1 MQFLTITDIL
11 GQKKAITLEELLN
24 VTSRYFIFI
33 ARFEQSNKPV
43 SYNKNK
49 LFPFSYDKINAAIFN
64 TVWQYLWQKLF
75 LKHYEN
81 KMVFHLV
88 YLITLKILFVLFCK
102 NISNIYTCMYNKHE
116 KNSFLYLYFHNRV
129 WSVIFF
135 SPQCSR
141 LKIDEA
147 TLLLLPLFWNNIH
160 QQSKVWKFNC
170 YDVCIFRNNN
180 ISVQGDFT
188 DLQWFGMAPCFPFCW
203 GTCTARP
210 IFSVPPSTEWHEWYS
225 HGPNSLQ
232 EQERDESLLLDWIL

>member
-33 ARFEQSNKPV
+33 ARFEQNNKPV

-102 NISNIYTCMYNKHE
+102 NI
-116 KNSFLYLYFHNRV
+116 F
-129 WSVIFF
+129 
-135 SPQCSR
+135 
-141 LKIDEA
+141 
-147 TLLLLPLFWNNIH
+147 
-160 QQSKVWKFNC
+160 
-170 YDVCIFRNNN
+170 
-180 ISVQGDFT
+180 
-188 DLQWFGMAPCFPFCW
+188 
-203 GTCTARP
+203 
-210 IFSVPPSTEWHEWYS
+210 
-225 HGPNSLQ
+225 
-232 EQERDESLLLDWIL
+232 

>member
-1 MQFLTITDIL
+1 MKVLVHLIKNHFEFMPFLTITDIL

-129 WSVIFF
+129 WSKSF
-135 SPQCSR
+135 SF
-141 LKIDEA
+141 
-147 TLLLLPLFWNNIH
+147 PLNV
-160 QQSKVWKFNC
+160 QDWK
-170 YDVCIFRNNN
+170 
-180 ISVQGDFT
+180 
-188 DLQWFGMAPCFPFCW
+188 
-203 GTCTARP
+203 
-210 IFSVPPSTEWHEWYS
+210 
-225 HGPNSLQ
+225 
-232 EQERDESLLLDWIL
+232 

>member
-1 MQFLTITDIL
+1 
-11 GQKKAITLEELLN
+11 
-24 VTSRYFIFI
+24 
-33 ARFEQSNKPV
+33 
-43 SYNKNK
+43 
-49 LFPFSYDKINAAIFN
+49 
-64 TVWQYLWQKLF
+64 
-75 LKHYEN
+75 
-81 KMVFHLV
+81 MV
-88 YLITLKILFVLFCK
+88 K
-102 NISNIYTCMYNKHE
+102 
-116 KNSFLYLYFHNRV
+116 
-129 WSVIFF
+129 VIFF

-210 IFSVPPSTEWHEWYS
+210 IFSVPPSKEWHEWYS

-232 EQERDESLLLDWIL
+232 EQERDESLLLDWILWSFDWSKQSGKHKCTRTYSLSKCKLSCKQCSFALKKFLSLVFHVSIKIERLQKNT

>member
-1 MQFLTITDIL
+1 MQFFTITDIL

-33 ARFEQSNKPV
+33 ARFEKSNKPV

-102 NISNIYTCMYNKHE
+102 NI
-116 KNSFLYLYFHNRV
+116 F
-129 WSVIFF
+129 
-135 SPQCSR
+135 
-141 LKIDEA
+141 
-147 TLLLLPLFWNNIH
+147 
-160 QQSKVWKFNC
+160 
-170 YDVCIFRNNN
+170 
-180 ISVQGDFT
+180 
-188 DLQWFGMAPCFPFCW
+188 
-203 GTCTARP
+203 
-210 IFSVPPSTEWHEWYS
+210 
-225 HGPNSLQ
+225 
-232 EQERDESLLLDWIL
+232 